1 MGVIEDVQRMRNE
14 GKSEDEIGQAL
25 QQQGI
30 SPQEVYDAMQQ
41 AVIKEAVNDSQ
52 SQPQYHESQ
61 DQGQTL
67 EVGQEYQQQNQQSY
81 GYDSGQGQ
89 QYSTGLSSEAI
100 SEIAE
105 QAVNEKL
112 SLLRADL
119 EKILDFKNSADAKME
134 MLDER
139 LKRIEKILDRLQ
151 LSILQKVGEYM
162 TNVDDLKKEL
172 LETQKT
178 FTAVTKSRPPIHKES
193 KEE

>member
-1 MGVIEDVQRMRNE
+1 MEDIQRMRQE
-14 GKSEDEIGQAL
+14 GKTDDDINQAL

-30 SPQEVYDAMQQ
+30 SPQQIYEAMQQ
-41 AVIKEAVNDSQ
+41 TVIKDAVSEGQSSQ
-52 SQPQYHESQ
+52 YGESQESISTQQDQPQDQQQYDYNQGQ
-61 DQGQTL
+61 DQQ
-67 EVGQEYQQQNQQSY
+67 YQQQGN
-81 GYDSGQGQ
+81 
-89 QYSTGLSSEAI
+89 TAGLSSETIA
-100 SEIAE
+100 EIAE
-105 QAVNEKL
+105 QVITEKL

-119 EKILDFKNSADAKME
+119 EKILDFRNSADAKLE

-139 LKRIEKILDRLQ
+139 LKRMEKIIDRLQ

-178 FTAVTKSRPPIHKES
+178 FTAVTKTKSPSHKDN